1 MAHPSLE
8 FSTRRL
14 AYAARL
20 KGIPFEAFSGW
31 LSVKEREIA
40 EECYNGALYPD
51 AEYYLKAYGVEYAA

>member
-1 MAHPSLE
+1 MAHPSIE

-31 LSVKEREIA
+31 LSSAERAIA
-40 EECYNGALYPD
+40 EECYKGSLYPS
-51 AEYYLKAYGVEYAA
+51 AEYYLKAYGVDYAA